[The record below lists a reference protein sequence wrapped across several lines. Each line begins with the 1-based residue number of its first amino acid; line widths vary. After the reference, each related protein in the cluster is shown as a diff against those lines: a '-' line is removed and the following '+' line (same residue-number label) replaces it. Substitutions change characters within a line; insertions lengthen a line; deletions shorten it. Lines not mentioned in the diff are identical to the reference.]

1 MAEPTDVEG
10 SEVRTG
16 KLYGSDDWEVQ
27 SVLIPKS
34 VSVWLGTQPARVEHW
49 DCVHRWDRVHQRSWL
64 PSIQENESRRS
75 CPHEDIWK
83 NGRVGGRSDQAGTSP
98 IEMRS

>member
-34 VSVWLGTQPARVEHW
+34 VGEGHAREQAVEITLGLRPSLGLRPPAELAA
-49 DCVHRWDRVHQRSWL
+49 VHLR
-64 PSIQENESRRS
+64 E
-75 CPHEDIWK
+75 
-83 NGRVGGRSDQAGTSP
+83 
-98 IEMRS
+98 